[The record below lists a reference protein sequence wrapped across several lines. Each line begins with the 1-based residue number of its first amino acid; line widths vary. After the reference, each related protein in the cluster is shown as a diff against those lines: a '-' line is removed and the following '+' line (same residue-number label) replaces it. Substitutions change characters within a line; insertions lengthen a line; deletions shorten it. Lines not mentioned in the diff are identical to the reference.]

1 MNKIILCEGETDA
14 ILLSYYLDKVAGWK
28 FCKKGPADIAIKTD
42 TFEQSANWYQKNED
56 RLLICAVGGK
66 DKVGAF
72 FKSKILRP
80 IVDAGAFSRIALV
93 LDRDEKEVPSV
104 EAHASSVLKPV
115 VTTMRNN
122 EWISNAYKDAYE
134 MEQMIDAL
142 LVVIPTEH
150 QGALETLMM
159 DSIAEDP
166 YDAVIV
172 KKAGEFVEE
181 MKPVASKYI
190 DGRRKEIKAH
200 LGVTWAIQY
209 PEKVFKLMNEQ
220 IQSVEWEKSEVL
232 RECFEQLIKI

>member
-14 ILLSYYLDKVAGWK
+14 ILLSYYLGKVSGWK
-28 FCKKGPADIAIKTD
+28 FCKKAPANIAIKPD
-42 TFEQSANWYQKNED
+42 VFEQSANWYENGDD

-66 DKVGAF
+66 SNVGPF
-72 FKSKILRP
+72 FKEKVLRP

-93 LDRDEKEVPSV
+93 LDRDDSEIKSIED
-104 EAHASSVLKPV
+104 HASSVFKPLIS
-115 VTTMRNN
+115 TMCNN
-122 EWISNAYKDAYE
+122 EWVPNKYMDAYAT
-134 MEQMIDAL
+134 EQMIEGL

-150 QGALETLMM
+150 EGALETLMM

-172 KKAGEFVEE
+172 DRAGAFITD
-181 MKPVASKYI
+181 MRAVASKYL
-190 DGRRKEIKAH
+190 GSRRSAIKAH

-220 IQSVEWEKSEVL
+220 ILSVKWEKSEIL
-232 RECFEQLIKI
+232 HKCFGELEKI